1 MKLEQA
7 QERLLPK
14 QIQTNTIQTA
24 PALNGKYHANMILI
38 LQMFPYICYTVKN
51 VAYPLGRQCT
61 AVITH

>member
-51 VAYPLGRQCT
+51 VALPVR
-61 AVITH
+61 

>member
-14 QIQTNTIQTA
+14 QIQTSTIQTE

-38 LQMFPYICYTVKN
+38 LHLFPYICYTVKN
-51 VAYPLGRQCT
+51 VALPVR
-61 AVITH
+61 